1 MALPP
6 TIRRFRIDL
15 SNVEAGVY
23 ETLDLRV
30 AQHPSET
37 LAYLIT
43 RLIAF
48 SLEYTEGLAFSKGLC
63 VPDEP
68 AAWAHDQTGRLITWV
83 EVGQPSAERLHKAS
97 KRAESVVVYTHRD
110 PELIHREARSTRV
123 HQAERIMVTAIES
136 SLLEVVEPTIERDN
150 TWSLV
155 ASEGQLYMSIGDVHA
170 SSALM
175 PRALGAAIG

>member
-15 SNVEAGVY
+15 SHVDAGLY
-23 ETLDLRV
+23 ESLDLRV

-37 LAYLIT
+37 SPYLIT

-48 SLEYTEGLAFSKGLC
+48 CLEYTDGLAFSKGLC

-68 AAWAHDQTGRLITWV
+68 AVWAHDPTGRLTKWI

-97 KRAESVVVYTHRD
+97 KRCEHLSVYTHRD
-110 PELIHREARSTRV
+110 PELIHREARTTRV
-123 HQAERIMVTAIES
+123 HQAERIMVTGIDPE
-136 SLLEVVEPTIERDN
+136 LFGLIEPTIGRDN
-150 TWSLV
+150 EWALV
-155 ASEGQLYMSIGDVHA
+155 VSEGELYLTAQDVHA
-170 SSALM
+170 STTLRPTS
-175 PRALGAAIG
+175 LGSSPP